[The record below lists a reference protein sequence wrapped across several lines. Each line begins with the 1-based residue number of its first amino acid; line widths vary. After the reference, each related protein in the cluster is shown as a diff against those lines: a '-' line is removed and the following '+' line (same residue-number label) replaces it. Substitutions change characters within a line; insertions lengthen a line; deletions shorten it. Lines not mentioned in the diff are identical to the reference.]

1 MFGVERKNHGSLEPT
16 CAFLVEGEKQLLTTK
31 NTNHTK
37 KGKNSKKGPHSHSKL
52 ESGPQA
58 YLLNPKGEILQKKVL
73 IVAGEASGDTHG
85 AHLVSAL
92 RELDPSLYFFGVG
105 GQGMKAKGVR
115 ILEDASALGVVG
127 FTEVFAS
134 LGLFART
141 TFLLKDLL
149 ARVRPNLLI
158 LIDFPDFNLRLA
170 KYAHKQ
176 GIKVL
181 YYISPQVWAWRRG
194 RVKKIRKWVD
204 HMAVILP
211 FEKDF
216 YADHSV
222 PVTFVGHP
230 TLDCEQ
236 GCEQDGGQSRASV
249 ENRPKELLVGL
260 IPGSRTSEVA
270 RHLPIMLEAA
280 SLVLD
285 RFEDARLAIPL
296 APTVD
301 KALVSSI
308 LGHAAEIDPR
318 LARVQVWPGSINKV
332 LELSTAA
339 IAVSGTVTLEAALAG
354 TPIVIIYRMSGLSY
368 QVGRILIKVPFVGLP
383 NLIAGREIVPELLQ
397 DAASP
402 QNIAGHLLPFL
413 ENPAKRQAVS
423 DDLKTV
429 RSLLGGPGASQR
441 TAKVAIKLLEDS

>member
-1 MFGVERKNHGSLEPT
+1 M
-16 CAFLVEGEKQLLTTK
+16 
-31 NTNHTK
+31 
-37 KGKNSKKGPHSHSKL
+37 
-52 ESGPQA
+52 
-58 YLLNPKGEILQKKVL
+58 QKRVL
-73 IVAGEASGDTHG
+73 IVAGEASGDIHG

-105 GQGMKAKGVR
+105 GEGMKAKGVR

-141 TFLLKDLL
+141 AFLLKDLM
-149 ARVRPNLLI
+149 ARVRPDLVI

-170 KYAHKQ
+170 KYARQQ

-216 YADHSV
+216 YASHAV

-230 TLDCEQ
+230 TLDCGPEET
-236 GCEQDGGQSRASV
+236 GSPPV
-249 ENRPKELLVGL
+249 ENRPENLLVGL
-260 IPGSRTSEVA
+260 IPGSRSSEVA

-285 RFEDARLAIPL
+285 RFEAAQFAIPL

-301 KALVSSI
+301 SALVGS
-308 LGHAAEIDPR
+308 LLADAAEKDPR
-318 LARVQVWPGSINKV
+318 LGRVQVWPGGINLV
-332 LELSTAA
+332 LEQSTAA

-354 TPIVIIYRMSGLSY
+354 TPIVIIYRMSSLSY
-368 QVGRILIKVPFVGLP
+368 QVGRLLIKVDFVGLP
-383 NLIAGREIVPELLQ
+383 NLIAGRPIVPELLQ
-397 DAASP
+397 NDVNP
-402 QNIAGHLLPFL
+402 QNIAKHLLPFL

-423 DDLKTV
+423 DDLKSV
-429 RSLLGGPGASQR
+429 RSLLGGPGASRR
-441 TAKVAIKLLEDS
+441 TAGVAHRLLEDL

>member
-1 MFGVERKNHGSLEPT
+1 M
-16 CAFLVEGEKQLLTTK
+16 
-31 NTNHTK
+31 
-37 KGKNSKKGPHSHSKL
+37 
-52 ESGPQA
+52 
-58 YLLNPKGEILQKKVL
+58 QKKVL

-105 GQGMKAKGVR
+105 GARMKAQGVR

-127 FTEVFAS
+127 FTEVFAG

-141 TFLLKDLL
+141 AFLLKDLM
-149 ARVRPNLLI
+149 ARVRPDLVI

-170 KYAHKQ
+170 KYARAQ

-216 YADHSV
+216 YASHSV

-230 TLDCEQ
+230 TLDCE
-236 GCEQDGGQSRASV
+236 GDCEGDGGQSRAPV
-249 ENRPKELLVGL
+249 ENQPQGLLVGL
-260 IPGSRTSEVA
+260 IPGSRKGEVA
-270 RHLPIMLEAA
+270 RHLPAMLEAA

-285 RFEDARLAIPL
+285 SFPDAGLAIPL

-301 KALVSSI
+301 RALAENIVA
-308 LGHAAEIDPR
+308 LAAQKDCR
-318 LARVQVWPGSINKV
+318 LCRVQMWPGGIDKV
-332 LELSTAA
+332 LESSTAA

-354 TPIVIIYRMSGLSY
+354 TPIVIIYKMSGLSY
-368 QVGRILIKVPFVGLP
+368 QVGRLLIRVPFVGLP

-397 DAASP
+397 DAANP

-413 ENPAKRQAVS
+413 NDPAKRQAVS
-423 DDLKTV
+423 SDLKTV
-429 RSLLGGPGASQR
+429 RSLLGGPGASRR
-441 TAKVAIKLLEDS
+441 TALVAKKLLEDS